1 MNGFSLTQNKMTV
14 GIFLVSESDEEEDTG
29 DEGKSEEDA
38 KVPEGKGIFES
49 RHEKGY
55 TSFQS

>member
-29 DEGKSEEDA
+29 DEGKSEDMGTIIETNQTD
-38 KVPEGKGIFES
+38 
-49 RHEKGY
+49 R
-55 TSFQS
+55 